1 MTNTV
6 LHQLKEE
13 RDFLVSELKVRVDPS
28 HEIQNSPYNE
38 YLADQIEEI
47 NTTIYEIL
55 TRNKYE

>member
-1 MTNTV
+1 MTNTI

-28 HEIQNSPYNE
+28 NEIQNSPYNE

-55 TRNKYE
+55 TRNKYD